1 MVYMPPICNATKEED
16 ARVDIFSAK
25 NWQFLRA
32 VLFDVHGI
40 KVESRKNIF
49 HVCMEGLLK
58 NEIFDGSQFMG
69 FSNQPYY
76 DVCRM
81 SSF

>member
-32 VLFDVHGI
+32 VPFDVHGI
-40 KVESRKNIF
+40 KVELRKNIF
-49 HVCMEGLLK
+49 HVCMERLLEK
-58 NEIFDGSQFMG
+58 RNF
-69 FSNQPYY
+69 
-76 DVCRM
+76 
-81 SSF
+81 